1 MLALLL
7 LGCLIELTFLGL
19 ALLGLIY
26 YGYFGYVVVAL
37 DVDVLGILTGIFRL
51 YGVSAEGVSYAI
63 IIGNILVPLIEKV
76 TLPKA
81 FGKGGKAHA

>member
-1 MLALLL
+1 MLGAFYMATDYVTSPITSA
-7 LGCLIELTFLGL
+7 GRVV
-19 ALLGLIY
+19 
-26 YGYFGYVVVAL
+26 YGVVI
-37 DVDVLGILTGIFRL
+37 GILTGIFRL